1 MALKLGKTVGEIEA
15 MPASELRE
23 WMGLFR
29 LHTAEAERAN
39 RKGVR
44 RGRR

>member
-1 MALKLGKTVGEIEA
+1 MALKLHKGIGEVEA
-15 MPASELRE
+15 MPAGEMRE

-29 LHTAEAERAN
+29 LHTAESERAN

-44 RGRR
+44 HR